1 MNDVHHDAR
10 RELPGQSSAGIEP
23 GRRGSEPER
32 WLALVW
38 RTAHL
43 GAVVTLGAALL
54 GAPVP
59 LGPAAWG
66 VVGSGAL
73 LLAQDLRAGRV
84 ALVEMAGAV
93 VVLKL
98 LLSAAIA
105 WRPEHATVVFWLLL
119 ALSSLSSHAPKRWR
133 HWTLRRH

>member
-1 MNDVHHDAR
+1 MNDVRRDAAR
-10 RELPGQSSAGIEP
+10 GLSAESMAGINP
-23 GRRGSEPER
+23 GRRGGEPER

-43 GAVVTLGAALL
+43 GAVVALGAALL

-84 ALVEMAGAV
+84 ALAEMAGAV

-105 WRPEHATVVFWLLL
+105 WRPEHATVVFWVLLGV
-119 ALSSLSSHAPKRWR
+119 SSLSSHAPKRWR
-133 HWTLRRH
+133 HWSPRRR